1 MRTMSAIQRVAF
13 RLFAEQG
20 YDATT
25 VEQIA
30 AAADVSPATFFRYF
44 RSKAELVSTDE
55 FDPLLAERFVTRP
68 AGEDVVTALLA
79 TMREL
84 VGLMEPED
92 RASLVERV
100 RLMGTSSKLQA
111 QLWQGLRANVDT
123 LAAAIAR
130 RTGQDPGSLEVRSLA
145 AATVS
150 ALMEVILAWAAGDG
164 REDLVALAE
173 RALGQL
179 RSR

>member
-1 MRTMSAIQRVAF
+1 MRTMSAIQRVAY

-55 FDPLLAERFVTRP
+55 FDPLLAERFLTRP
-68 AGEDVVTALLA
+68 AGEDVVTALLE

-84 VGLMEPED
+84 VGLMERED
-92 RASLVERV
+92 RDSLVERI
-100 RLMGTSSKLQA
+100 RLMGTSSKLKA
-111 QLWQGLRANVDT
+111 QLWQGLQANVDT
-123 LAAAIAR
+123 LAAAVAT
-130 RTGQDPGSLEVRSLA
+130 RTGRDPSSLEVRALA
-145 AATVS
+145 AAMVS
-150 ALMEVILAWAAGDG
+150 ALLEVVQAWAAGDG

-173 RALGQL
+173 RQL
-179 RSR
+179 RPS